1 MIHLAVGHAHAVVVA
16 HQLPGSHRPHNKQTL
31 PGRVPPRHPL
41 VRRRTQPRPPDPT
54 PQCLIGI
61 AQQRLAA
68 DTRLRRLIRS
78 KHHLP
83 PPPSAPSAPT
93 PLPPDTRWPRGQR
106 RLLPEIT
113 CRLHVPLFP
122 KPLEPRASVWV
133 QEPGMPVQCS
143 RRKLTFYA
151 AAVTESQHALPV
163 PAAVRACVCV
173 CVCVCARAHMCASY
187 RSIELILPLCQ
198 HHSIH
203 PCEKRHTDSNLAA
216 YWPSYT
222 TKPHGALSTTRPS
235 KSPHTQVPLITLK
248 SSPTYSPAPCGTPL
262 SHLCVSHLC

>member
-54 PQCLIGI
+54 PQCLTGI

-173 CVCVCARAHMCASY
+173 CVFVRARICVRHIDPSSSSCLSVN
-187 RSIELILPLCQ
+187 ITP
-198 HHSIH
+198 SIH
-203 PCEKRHTDSNLAA
+203 VRRDTRTATWPRIGHHTPQSRMAHSPLRVPPNLRT
-216 YWPSYT
+216 P
-222 TKPHGALSTTRPS
+222 R
-235 KSPHTQVPLITLK
+235 SP
-248 SSPTYSPAPCGTPL
+248 
-262 SHLCVSHLC
+262 